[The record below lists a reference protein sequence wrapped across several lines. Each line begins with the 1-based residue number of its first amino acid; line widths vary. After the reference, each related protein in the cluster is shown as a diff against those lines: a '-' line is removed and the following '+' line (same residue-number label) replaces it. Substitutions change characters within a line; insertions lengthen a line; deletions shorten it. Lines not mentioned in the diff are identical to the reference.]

1 MTRPWETIA
10 TVETAEGPLDL
21 RRRGDKDFLIT
32 IRGRVLMSSAAHR
45 SEDALAKLACAGL
58 RDKPKARVLVSGLGM
73 GFTLRAALDE
83 LAADALVTVAEL
95 NEVVV
100 DWCEGPLGA
109 LTGDAATDPRVT
121 VEIVDVAEHLAE
133 LARSPGAPRYDAIVL
148 DMYEG
153 PHTQV
158 RPSDPL
164 YGPAAVVRTKKALA
178 PNGVLA
184 VWCEAASAGFE
195 RALRDAG
202 FAYSLEKAGKGA
214 RIHHV
219 YLARDSGK
227 PVRAPAPR
235 QTRSGSGPGRGQ
247 GARKAKGRGPR

>member
-32 IRGRVLMSSAAHR
+32 IRGRVLMTSAAHR

-58 RDKPKARVLVSGLGM
+58 RNKPKARVLVSGLGM

-83 LAADALVTVAEL
+83 LGADAQVTVAEL

-109 LTGDAATDPRVT
+109 LTGNAALDPRVSLE
-121 VEIVDVAEHLAE
+121 VVDVAEHLAE
-133 LARSPGAPRYDAIVL
+133 LARNPGAPRYDAVVL

-153 PHTQV
+153 PHTRV

-164 YGPAAVVRTKKALA
+164 YGPAAVARTKKALS
-178 PNGVLA
+178 PGGVFA
-184 VWCEAASAGFE
+184 VWCEAASPAFE

-202 FAYSLEKAGKGA
+202 FAYALEKAGKGA

-219 YLARDSGK
+219 YLARDSG
-227 PVRAPAPR
+227 RAPRPAAPR
-235 QTRSGSGPGRGQ
+235 APGGSL
-247 GARKAKGRGPR
+247 GARKAKGRPR